1 MRVLHVTHALAP
13 DSIGGVELHLR
24 DLLAHQARR
33 HELLVL
39 ARTGEPS
46 SPDYSVRDETRDGLP
61 TRLVVNT
68 YAAVWQAGFERTYRD
83 PAIEAVLARTLEE
96 FRPDVVHLHHLITLS
111 CDLPA
116 VVRRAG
122 VPCVLTLYDYWP
134 LCHRGNLVDWRGQ
147 QCSGPEDARCATCVA
162 EQLVCAGAAPLGG
175 RLLARARTQPWFGR
189 VRALAA
195 PLARVALGHVA
206 QRGPAEIARRQAALR
221 QGVLA
226 ADLVLAPTRAL
237 RAWYLAHG
245 YPAERITHSPLGL
258 PPLAACPRRVR
269 GPGEGPRL
277 GYVGRL
283 TPIKGLHVLLAALR
297 QLPPRGYTLRVFGR
311 WHDDPTWPSYRHDLE
326 RLAAGLP
333 VRFEGPFP
341 AGGIADVFA
350 ELDLLVLPSVCQEN
364 APLVI
369 QEAKLAGLPVLGS
382 DVSGLAEIV
391 TPGRDGWLFPL
402 GDSVALAERLR
413 EVIEQPARL
422 DALSPD
428 AASVRSLDDQAR
440 ELDAHYARLAGRW
453 VAPAPV
459 EGC

>member
-413 EVIEQPARL
+413 
-422 DALSPD
+422 
-428 AASVRSLDDQAR
+428 
-440 ELDAHYARLAGRW
+440 
-453 VAPAPV
+453 
-459 EGC
+459 